1 MDCPECGV
9 PIVEDPPARS
19 IGMPEQEAE
28 LLIFMREE
36 KDQFLKEHPQ
46 SPIPEE
52 IREDFKGLDYF
63 PVNPSTRFHCRL
75 NRYPDP
81 EAVRM
86 MTSAGVE
93 RDYLKV
99 GYVRFIIDGRV
110 QTLQAYRS
118 AQEDRSEGEGETL
131 FVPFKDA
138 TSGKESYGAGR
149 YLEIEENPD
158 GSFLVDFNRAYNPF
172 CAYSER
178 YSCPYPP
185 RENWLDVEV
194 KAGEKKFRDQR

>member
-46 SPIPEE
+46 SPIQEE
-52 IREDFKGLDYF
+52 IRDNFKGLDYF
-63 PVNPSTRFHCRL
+63 PVNPFYRFHCRL